1 MNEWVEA
8 VAIVLITVLFL
19 VFFGAFINVVI
30 ENKGLKAQLA
40 DPHHCVSVCVEE
52 FEKYGC

>member
-1 MNEWVEA
+1 MSDWAES
-8 VAIVLITVLFL
+8 VAFVLIVALF
-19 VFFGAFINVVI
+19 FFFFSAYIVVSAK
-30 ENKGLKAQLA
+30 NKELKAQLA

>member
-1 MNEWVEA
+1 MSEWVEA
-8 VAIVLITVLFL
+8 VAIVLVTALFFI
-19 VFFGAFINVVI
+19 FFGAFVVVVA
-30 ENKGLKAQLA
+30 ENKELKAQLA

>member
-1 MNEWVEA
+1 MSDWAETVYA
-8 VAIVLITVLFL
+8 VLITALFFI
-19 VFFGAFINVVI
+19 FFGEFIVVSEDNI
-30 ENKGLKAQLA
+30 ELKAKLD

>member
-1 MNEWVEA
+1 MSDWAETVY
-8 VAIVLITVLFL
+8 TVLVTALFF
-19 VFFGAFINVVI
+19 VFFGAFVVVAE
-30 ENKGLKAQLA
+30 ENKELKAQLA

>member
-1 MNEWVEA
+1 MSDWEA
-8 VAIVLITVLFL
+8 VLLTGLFFL
-19 VFFGAFINVVI
+19 FFCAFVVVSE
-30 ENKGLKAQLA
+30 ENKVLKAQLA

>member
-1 MNEWVEA
+1 MSEWVEA
-8 VAIVLITVLFL
+8 IAIVLVTALFL
-19 VFFGAFINVVI
+19 VFFGAFIIVAL
-30 ENKGLKAQLA
+30 ENKELKAQLA

>member
-1 MNEWVEA
+1 MSDWAES
-8 VAIVLITVLFL
+8 VAFVLIVALF
-19 VFFGAFINVVI
+19 FFFFSAYIVVSVK
-30 ENKGLKAQLA
+30 NKELNAQLA

>member
-1 MNEWVEA
+1 MSEWAEA
-8 VAIVLITVLFL
+8 VASVLITALFL
-19 VFFGAFINVVI
+19 VFFVAFIIVAN
-30 ENKGLKAQLA
+30 ENKELKSQLA

>member
-1 MNEWVEA
+1 MSDWAEA
-8 VAIVLITVLFL
+8 VYAVLITALFII
-19 VFFGAFINVVI
+19 FFGAFVVVSEDNI
-30 ENKGLKAQLA
+30 KLKAQLD

>member
-1 MNEWVEA
+1 MDGEFDFGKGA
-8 VAIVLITVLFL
+8 MLTLIIIF
-19 VFFGAFINVVI
+19 VVCLI
-30 ENKGLKAQLA
+30 SQAKEIDRLKATLD

>member
-8 VAIVLITVLFL
+8 VYVVLVTSLFF
-19 VFFGAFINVVI
+19 VFFVAFVVVVG
-30 ENKGLKAQLA
+30 ENKELKATLA

>member
-1 MNEWVEA
+1 MSEWAEA
-8 VAIVLITVLFL
+8 VVIVLIAALFFI
-19 VFFGAFINVVI
+19 FFGAFIVASV
-30 ENKGLKAQLA
+30 ENKELKARLA